1 MSSKQLI
8 LDSLYVAIE
17 ELSVLEMGDDAEA
30 IVTEMEDLVLR
41 IRDLAFPV
49 TDDEEEDFEDEID
62 DDLEDEDLD
71 DEDDFEDEEDDEEEY
86 D

>member
-17 ELSVLEMGDDAEA
+17 ELSVLEMGEDAEA

-41 IRDLAFPV
+41 IRDLAFPA
-49 TDDEEEDFEDEID
+49 TEEDEDEFEDDEFDDEDLEDEEEDLD
-62 DDLEDEDLD
+62 D
-71 DEDDFEDEEDDEEEY
+71 DEDDDDF
-86 D
+86 DDD